1 MRSSGKIMEATLEVI
16 AEHGFDGVTIAGVSA
31 AAGVS
36 RQTVYSIFGT
46 REVLV
51 TRTMEHL
58 AVEVMTEI
66 RSRLDGPET
75 VRDYVV
81 EMVIGGRRAVRDIP
95 AMGALLRLNGINPVL
110 HPDVVQH
117 AIPVVRDLLSPL
129 TALDPRVAEVLDD
142 IVLITTRLGLSVVLF
157 DDPSIADD
165 DDLRAFLL
173 RWLPASM
180 TVPPE

>member
-1 MRSSGKIMEATLEVI
+1 MRSRGKIMEATLEVI

-95 AMGALLRLNGINPVL
+95 AMGALLRLDGINPVL

-129 TALDPRVAEVLDD
+129 TALDPGSRRCW
-142 IVLITTRLGLSVVLF
+142 TTSSSSPLVS
-157 DDPSIADD
+157 DCPSCSSTIRPSRTTTTSAPSSCGGS
-165 DDLRAFLL
+165 R
-173 RWLPASM
+173 RR
-180 TVPPE
+180 